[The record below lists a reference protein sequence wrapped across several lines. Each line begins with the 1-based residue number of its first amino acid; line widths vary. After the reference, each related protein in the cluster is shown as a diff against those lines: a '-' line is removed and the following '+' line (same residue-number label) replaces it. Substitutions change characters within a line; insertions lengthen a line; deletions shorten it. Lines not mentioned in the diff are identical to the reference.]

1 VRRTSLALATL
12 VASAVIATS
21 PAGAQSTPAPCN
33 GTIPKDKISF
43 QLYNYLVPV
52 FGAIPIGNGQYFPPG
67 GTPNTPEQMQAALK
81 NVFAQLSADG
91 YSSFENFNGTFG
103 YSDSDY
109 RRLFESYGLHAVA
122 DHGAVD
128 TGTWDARLAQAQALG
143 LKYVGSGG
151 WPNGTD
157 MNTVEGA
164 LNMARV
170 LNELGTKA
178 RAKGLWVYGHNHVDE
193 FAKKLSY
200 DVTGDGVPE
209 QMPALEV
216 VIRNTDPSLVTF
228 EIDVH
233 WALEGLKYNTDELV
247 AFLRKYS
254 KRISMLHV
262 KGSDPSAGTQP
273 APALDFGRLTDAGGP
288 QDATDWKRIFEAAAD
303 VDYYHWEYDQAPD
316 PFASAKVAFNLM
328 NCLQF
333 GKVRDE
339 PGGVGGTVPA
349 TLSLTLGSSA
359 SFGAFTPG
367 VAKDYTAS
375 TTANVIS
382 TAGDAALTY
391 SDPGHLT
398 NGTFSL
404 PSPLEVTLSKAAWTA
419 PVSNDVVN
427 VAFKQH
433 IGATDALR
441 TGTYSKTLTFTLS
454 TTTP

>member
-1 VRRTSLALATL
+1 L
-12 VASAVIATS
+12 VASAVIAAT
-21 PAGAQSTPAPCN
+21 PAHAQTPAPCN

-43 QLYNYLVPV
+43 QLYNYLIPV

-67 GTPNTPEQMQAALK
+67 GTPNTPEQMQTALK

-91 YSSFENFNGTFG
+91 YHSFENFNGTFG
-103 YSDSDY
+103 YSDTEY
-109 RRLFESYGLHAVA
+109 RNLFESYGMHAVA

-128 TGTWDARLAQAQALG
+128 TATWDARLEQAQRLG

-151 WPNGTD
+151 WPAGTNMD
-157 MNTVEGA
+157 TVEGA
-164 LNMARV
+164 KNMGAV
-170 LNELGTKA
+170 LNQLGAKA

-209 QMPALEV
+209 QVPALEV
-216 VIRNTDPSLVTF
+216 VMRNTDPSLVTF

-254 KRISMLHV
+254 KRVSMLHV
-262 KGSDPSAGTQP
+262 KGSNPSAGTQP
-273 APALDFGRLTDAGGP
+273 TPALDFGRLTDAGGP
-288 QDATDWKRIFEAAAD
+288 NDATDWKRIFEAAAD

-316 PFASAKVAFNLM
+316 PFASAKVSFNLL

-339 PGGVGGTVPA
+339 SGGVGGTVGA
-349 TLSLTLGSSA
+349 TLALTLGNTA

-382 TAGDAALTY
+382 TAGDATLSY

-398 NGTFSL
+398 NGPFSL
-404 PSPLEVTLSKAAWTA
+404 PSPLEVSLSKSTWSA
-419 PVSNDVVN
+419 PVSNDAVTVG
-427 VAFKQH
+427 FKQH

-441 TGTYSKTLTFTLS
+441 TGAYSKTLTFTLS